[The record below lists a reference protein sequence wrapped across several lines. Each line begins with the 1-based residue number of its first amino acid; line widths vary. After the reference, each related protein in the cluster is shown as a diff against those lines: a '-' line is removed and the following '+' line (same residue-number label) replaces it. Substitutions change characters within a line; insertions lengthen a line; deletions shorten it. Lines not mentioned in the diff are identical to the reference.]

1 MSHVEKRQ
9 VFFAAL
15 FALASLSGAIAQD
28 AKPAVDAQSLELKKL
43 QLQEVKSGKIGIED
57 TYALKEMNLENKS
70 RFGIKVSQMK
80 SVPNT
85 QSCGILGDR
94 HVVLYG
100 SRNDEKIKIT
110 QAQFDEFVSVK
121 NYLMKFEEN
130 WENLKDKKTKDI
142 LYSFDILKDNNGQS
156 SYEQLRLTG
165 TKAGLE
171 MMVLSRQAQ
180 PVKIF
185 ASQNLKEIA
194 DFSQM
199 IDFTANFLNTYN
211 FAECL

>member
-1 MSHVEKRQ
+1 MEKKQ
-9 VFFAAL
+9 VFLAAL
-15 FALASLSGAIAQD
+15 FALASLSCALAQD
-28 AKPAVDAQSLELKKL
+28 AKTAVDAQSLELKKL
-43 QLQEVKSGKIGIED
+43 QLQEVKSGKIKIED
-57 TYALKEMNLENKS
+57 TYTLKEMNLENKT
-70 RFGIKVSQMK
+70 RFGIKVSQIK

-85 QSCGILGDR
+85 QSCGVLGDR

-100 SRNDEKIKIT
+100 SREDDKIKIT
-110 QAQFDEFVSVK
+110 QAQFEEFVSVK

-142 LYSFDILKDNNGQS
+142 TYNFDVIKENNGQLS
-156 SYEQLRLTG
+156 SEKLRLTG
-165 TKAGLE
+165 TRGGLE
-171 MMVLSRQAQ
+171 MMVVSRPPQ

-185 ASQNLKEIA
+185 ASKNLKEIA
-194 DFSQM
+194 DFSQL